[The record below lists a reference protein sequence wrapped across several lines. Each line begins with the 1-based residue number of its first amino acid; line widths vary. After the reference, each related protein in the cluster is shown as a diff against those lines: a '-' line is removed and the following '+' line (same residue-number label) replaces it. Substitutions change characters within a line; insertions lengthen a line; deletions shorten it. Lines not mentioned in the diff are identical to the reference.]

1 MYVIENYDVDR
12 SYQPQIDENRH
23 SLQMVP
29 LNQVD
34 TTPTPTSG
42 DYTDDDET
50 SCSGKDVS
58 SKCAC
63 ALVIM
68 NNHCKDKEA
77 DNN

>member
-12 SYQPQIDENRH
+12 SYQPQIDENR
-23 SLQMVP
+23 QMVP

-34 TTPTPTSG
+34 TTPTLTSG

-50 SCSGKDVS
+50 SYSGKDMP

-68 NNHCKDKEA
+68 NDHCKDKEA